1 VLLVIIGKVTYIMS
15 CCKHNYCMP
24 NMKQDAE
31 SEFYMIRYR

>member
-1 VLLVIIGKVTYIMS
+1 
-15 CCKHNYCMP
+15 MP